1 MPPAA
6 VTLYCVLLFTF
17 SHLHRFWLFCPCVLQ
32 FLSSLFF
39 ISPSLTTAFLFILL
53 LPPHPSSS
61 FYLPSLSS
69 TLQERLRWFQ
79 STRRTL
85 HVQRLEGIPLRSL
98 SISLPVPSWSVCLPA
113 VRITTSS
120 ITLAPAL
127 VCSPVIKTM
136 FDMSVMKPVSQV
148 VPVWRVHR
156 ACFVKLEP
164 VEMSS
169 SYTSDQNYPPRIF
182 FPVWQKSLTHCTF
195 FIKPQ
200 FINVTNFCLEIKSFL
215 K

>member
-69 TLQERLRWFQ
+69 TLQERLRWQDVHFMYN
-79 STRRTL
+79 
-85 HVQRLEGIPLRSL
+85 GLRESPCGR
-98 SISLPVPSWSVCLPA
+98 SPFSLPVPSWSVCLPA

>member
-98 SISLPVPSWSVCLPA
+98 SISLPVPSWS
-113 VRITTSS
+113 
-120 ITLAPAL
+120 L

-182 FPVWQKSLTHCTF
+182 FPVWQKSLTHWTF

>member
-98 SISLPVPSWSVCLPA
+98 SIFSARPLVVGLPSRGEDNDFFYHACPCTRLFACDKDDVWYVCDE
-113 VRITTSS
+113 T
-120 ITLAPAL
+120 
-127 VCSPVIKTM
+127 
-136 FDMSVMKPVSQV
+136 
-148 VPVWRVHR
+148 
-156 ACFVKLEP
+156 CF
-164 VEMSS
+164 SS
-169 SYTSDQNYPPRIF
+169 SP
-182 FPVWQKSLTHCTF
+182 SLTC
-195 FIKPQ
+195 PQ
-200 FINVTNFCLEIKSFL
+200 SLLC
-215 K
+215 

>member
-17 SHLHRFWLFCPCVLQ
+17 SHLHRFWLFCACVLQ

-85 HVQRLEGIPLRSL
+85 HVQRLEEIPLRSL

-120 ITLAPAL
+120 AL

>member
-17 SHLHRFWLFCPCVLQ
+17 SHLHRFWLFCACVLQ

-85 HVQRLEGIPLRSL
+85 HVQRLEEIPLRSL

-120 ITLAPAL
+120 AL

-136 FDMSVMKPVSQV
+136 FDMSVMKPVTQV